1 MNHKLS
7 VEVEL
12 LFEEKFGRKPEKI
25 VFSPGRINLIGE
37 HVDYNDGWVM
47 PAAIDK
53 AIYVAIGRAADIS
66 SVYAEDIQSQISFDA
81 AALKP
86 SQRSWENYILGV
98 VSGLQEKCGFRQN
111 FNAVFSG
118 DLPIGSGLSSSAA
131 LDCGFAFALN
141 ELFDLGLTRPDLALL
156 AQKAEHE
163 YVGIKSGIMD
173 QLASLLGRSEHFLFL
188 DTKTLAFQYFKL
200 DMGEYRL
207 QLYNSNV
214 QHELANSAYNHRRAQ
229 CETVVKELQ
238 KIHPEIDSLR
248 DCTHEMLFAIKEH
261 VEKDDYTKAK
271 FVIDEI
277 LRVNAAA
284 EAIKAGDIEA
294 VGQLLNETHIGL
306 RDEYEVSCDEVDF
319 IQSFTLAQEGVIGSR
334 LMGGG
339 FGGCTINLIHKD
351 SVERVTQ
358 EITKAYKHR
367 YDIELN
373 AISVNLTHGTKCI
386 N

>member
-7 VEVEL
+7 IIVES
-12 LFEEKFGRKPEKI
+12 LFEENFGRKPEKV

-53 AIYVAIGRAADIS
+53 AIYVAIGKATGKS
-66 SVYAEDIQSQISFDA
+66 SIYAEDIQSHFTFDA
-81 AALKP
+81 AEVKP
-86 SQRSWENYILGV
+86 SERSWENYVLGV
-98 VSGLQEKCGFRQN
+98 VAGLEEKCGFRQN

-131 LDCGFAFALN
+131 LDCGLAFALN
-141 ELFDLGLTRPDLALL
+141 ELYDLGLTRSELALL

-163 YVGIKSGIMD
+163 YVGINSGIMD
-173 QLASLLGRSEHFLFL
+173 QFASLLGRSEHFLFL
-188 DTKTLAFQYFKL
+188 DTKTLAVQYFKL

-214 QHELANSAYNHRRAQ
+214 QHELANSAYNTRRAQ
-229 CETVVKELQ
+229 CETVVMELQ
-238 KIHPEIDSLR
+238 KIHPEIASLR
-248 DCTHEMLFAIKEH
+248 DCSHEMLFAIKDH

-271 FVIDEI
+271 FVVDEI
-277 LRVNAAA
+277 LRVNATA

-306 RDEYEVSCDEVDF
+306 RDEYEVSCAEVDF
-319 IQSFTLAQEGVIGSR
+319 IQSSALAQAGVIGSR

-339 FGGCTINLIHKD
+339 FGGCTINIIHKD
-351 SVERVTQ
+351 SVEQVTE

-367 YDIELN
+367 YDIELD
-373 AISVNLTHGTKCI
+373 AISVHLAHGTKCI